1 MQAIVQG
8 PKFET
13 TSSSSSPCTLRLI
26 PVTSS
31 NTSRYNN
38 SASCQCRISRA
49 ATLMTAIVMSA
60 AATRSPNVPPHVWEG
75 MQAAYS
81 FVKDKRRHVAPN
93 MSLIDQ
99 LLEYEKVLQDGDT
112 SPALSNLASSGSK
125 KDRVRR
131 RFRDA
136 FAQDEGECSVAQQ
149 DASALDRAM
158 KERFIT
164 HKRSAPSDNSMRG
177 IGSGRSDRKRVE
189 STPSTCPIC
198 SSASSWVLV
207 ESDRG
212 LEPSSVGSSSDKV
225 LELRRNPPLPPRVLN
240 HVSPPSSS
248 TRIPP
253 PTKLYPTLTL
263 AAEQM
268 LDLDLGDPNPDQ
280 TARDFSSPAPQNY
293 LYHLVPLHPQHN
305 LIRTPLL
312 LNYSIE
318 CLLSVRISLA
328 HQISHPI
335 SSKAITSTLPEV
347 VSAMYTSAGISM
359 VGRKRLR

>member
-1 MQAIVQG
+1 
-8 PKFET
+8 
-13 TSSSSSPCTLRLI
+13 
-26 PVTSS
+26 
-31 NTSRYNN
+31 
-38 SASCQCRISRA
+38 
-49 ATLMTAIVMSA
+49 MTCFIFF
-60 AATRSPNVPPHVWEG
+60 R
-75 MQAAYS
+75 
-81 FVKDKRRHVAPN
+81 F
-93 MSLIDQ
+93 SLIDQ

-112 SPALSNLASSGSK
+112 SPALSKLASSGSK

-212 LEPSSVGSSSDKV
+212 LEPSSVGSSADKV
-225 LELRRNPPLPPRVLN
+225 LELRRNPPLPPRFLDREANAMTNAEMTHAHVACL
-240 HVSPPSSS
+240 HADVSPPSS
-248 TRIPP
+248 TRTTP

-268 LDLDLGDPNPDQ
+268 LDPDLG
-280 TARDFSSPAPQNY
+280 
-293 LYHLVPLHPQHN
+293 V
-305 LIRTPLL
+305 
-312 LNYSIE
+312 SI
-318 CLLSVRISLA
+318 
-328 HQISHPI
+328 H
-335 SSKAITSTLPEV
+335 
-347 VSAMYTSAGISM
+347 ISM
-359 VGRKRLR
+359 VLNTPYTSRAGSKSRSDCS